1 VRLGTLLFLGNALIF
16 AVCFS
21 YPMAKIASSL
31 RVRYLEAVEEPLVDQ
46 ANILAALVGREMEDG
61 RFDPSVLGSVFD
73 AVRARSVAAQI
84 YEVRKDRVDI
94 EIYVTDG
101 SGRVVFDSAHPQNVG
116 ADYSQWVDVK
126 RTLAGEY
133 GARATRSVVDDPAS
147 TLLHVAAPILAQGRT
162 VGVLT
167 VVEPVTSINSFLRAA
182 KPRVFGVGAASG
194 AAALLLGLLLS
205 WWVSRQIGRL
215 TRYAHDVRQGK
226 RVELPRLAPTELR
239 EMGRAFEKMRES
251 LEGKKYVEQYV
262 QTLTHEIKS
271 PVSAIRGAAELLSD
285 ELPQARRERL
295 LANIRNESQRIS
307 DLVERMLVL
316 SELETR
322 RALDAV
328 AVALAPLL
336 RTIVESKEPLV
347 ARKSLALALDLDES
361 VTLRGDAFLLH
372 QAIANLLENA
382 IDFSPAG
389 GRIALRTRREDGHV
403 ELSIEDEGPGVP
415 GYALERVFEKFF
427 SLERPDTGKK
437 STGLGLNLV
446 REVATLHGGEV
457 RLENLPER
465 GLRAVLRL
473 PLG

>member
-1 VRLGTLLFLGNALIF
+1 VRLGTVLFLGNALIF

-133 GARATRSVVDDPAS
+133 GARATRSVADDPAS
-147 TLLHVAAPILAQGRT
+147 TLLHVAAPILARGRT

-239 EMGRAFEKMRES
+239 EMGRAFERMRES

-328 AVALAPLL
+328 TVPLAPLL
-336 RTIVESKEPLV
+336 RTMVESKEPLV

-389 GRIALRTRREDGHV
+389 RRIALRTRREDGRV

-415 GYALERVFEKFF
+415 GYALDRVFEKFF